1 MTGKQ
6 KFVMEVSSLFLNLSQ
21 TSDIYM
27 NIIEE
32 CHSHN
37 ILSKKI
43 KSVNLNGLMSNKV
56 GKPDLQGYVRMC
68 R

>member
-21 TSDIYM
+21 TSDI